1 MYTQK
6 EIQEAKKEKPK
17 KKNKK
22 HNGRRIFGF

>member
-6 EIQEAKKEKPK
+6 EIQEAKKEKTK
-17 KKNKK
+17 KKKKK